1 MDVISTIVLLGL
13 GAVPLAVL
21 AGWFVDPDRNG
32 LGSLVNR
39 GGDGSWWQ
47 TTMPWPQGVQEE
59 DGVGWHIR
67 DPDLTV
73 VGSSGGWPAAQEA
86 IADAFEVAPV
96 HPRPRVRIRPSTPE
110 RKSPR

>member
-1 MDVISTIVLLGL
+1 MDIISTIVLLSL

-32 LGSLVNR
+32 LGSLVDR
-39 GGDGSWWQ
+39 GGGSSWWQ

-67 DPDLTV
+67 DPDQAV
-73 VGSSGGWPAAQEA
+73 AESSGGDLRSYEPT
-86 IADAFEVAPV
+86 ADAFEVAPV
-96 HPRPRVRIRPSTPE
+96 HPRSRIGFHRPAPDRE
-110 RKSPR
+110 SPR